1 MLTYECN
8 EYQYVENIRR
18 LIESTHDKIIVNRKI
33 TLHDDGRYRPS
44 VLPAVEFV
52 NYSGILDRKSL
63 KSNVYLIK
71 PFYDDFHKRRSD
83 ADEIIHSYNH
93 LRFPRISVPYF
104 RVEYSITIWG
114 SSYLF
119 YVRCYIPT

>member
-1 MLTYECN
+1 MLTYECD

-33 TLHDDGRYRPS
+33 TLHDDRRYRPS

-114 SSYLF
+114 SS
-119 YVRCYIPT
+119 

>member
-1 MLTYECN
+1 MLTYECD

-71 PFYDDFHKRRSD
+71 PFYDDFINGGLMQMK
-83 ADEIIHSYNH
+83 SYIVTTI
-93 LRFPRISVPYF
+93 LDFQ
-104 RVEYSITIWG
+104 EYQSPILGWNIQ
-114 SSYLF
+114 
-119 YVRCYIPT
+119 